1 MKAKEIVN
9 RAITRTVQRLY
20 EPSLPRSP
28 HDLLALFRFPSRK
41 AIEIATA
48 AEVFE
53 TTIQLIHENVEKAKM
68 LNISEITYNYYDLVS
83 PSYLEMIANLS
94 GCIQHRR
101 KVNCSKNLCFHK
113 QYRSI
118 DGTCNNL
125 GNPMWGASL
134 TAFRRLLKP
143 VYENGFNT
151 PMGWK
156 NKEIL
161 PSARLVSTQLIS
173 TGSNTPDEVFTHML
187 MQWGQFVDHDLDF
200 TVASPSSE
208 RFADGE
214 DCTNTCENQSP
225 CFPIPIPPDDKR
237 IKRHQCM
244 TFRVQVP
251 RVGLARPRFSSAW
264 CPRENK

>member
-1 MKAKEIVN
+1 
-9 RAITRTVQRLY
+9 
-20 EPSLPRSP
+20 
-28 HDLLALFRFPSRK
+28 
-41 AIEIATA
+41 
-48 AEVFE
+48 
-53 TTIQLIHENVEKAKM
+53 
-68 LNISEITYNYYDLVS
+68 
-83 PSYLEMIANLS
+83 
-94 GCIQHRR
+94 
-101 KVNCSKNLCFHK
+101 
-113 QYRSI
+113 
-118 DGTCNNL
+118 
-125 GNPMWGASL
+125 MWGASL

-156 NKEIL
+156 NKAIL
-161 PSARLVSTQLIS
+161 PGARLVSTQLIS

-208 RFADGE
+208 RFADDE